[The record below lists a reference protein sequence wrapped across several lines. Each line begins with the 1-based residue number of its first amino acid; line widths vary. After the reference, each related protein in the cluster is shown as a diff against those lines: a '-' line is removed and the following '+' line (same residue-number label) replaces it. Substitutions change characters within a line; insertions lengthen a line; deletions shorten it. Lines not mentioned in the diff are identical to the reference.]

1 MGNAHRFAGFQLG
14 GPCSASGVVGTWTT
28 SAHNVGAFSGLRFP
42 VGGTTDKAITQ
53 MIHAVWEPDGQMP
66 TCPALT
72 DYLDRTIVDVEG
84 FGRGE
89 ATPLFVIPCISRSA
103 GSACPGAVLRWE
115 CGYGG
120 EDPRGGRRG
129 VPRPDI
135 GSSRSSMSRLAAQPH
150 LCRT

>member
-1 MGNAHRFAGFQLG
+1 VHLALSARGPRLHTTLVGFEVTLPSWG
-14 GPCSASGVVGTWTT
+14 S
-28 SAHNVGAFSGLRFP
+28 
-42 VGGTTDKAITQ
+42 TDKAITQ
-53 MIHAVWEPDGQMP
+53 MIHAVWGPYGQTP

-84 FGRGE
+84 FWRGE

-103 GSACPGAVLRWE
+103 GSACPGAVSRWK
-115 CGYGG
+115 CSRDGG

-135 GSSRSSMSRLAAQPH
+135 DLPRVDWQPGLASAE
-150 LCRT
+150 RKINTK